1 MDSAVTRRRSIAAIG
16 RRAAGVTLVELVIVI
31 VITSILATM
40 MAYFIGPI
48 FQYQESRRR
57 ADMTDI
63 ADTALRRIGRD
74 LRNALPNSVRITT
87 AGGVTYLEFLLVRT
101 GGRYRSDTGSVGGT
115 ACDADGT
122 SDPSMLRF
130 GAADKCFKTMGIM
143 LNSGQVVAGDFVV
156 VYNLQAGTNNNADAY
171 QNGNVT
177 GGNKAKIDAPLPTDE
192 TDQTRIHFEP
202 NTFTFESPAQRFQI
216 IEGPVTYACDPT
228 TTKQILRYSGYN
240 IAAAQPTPPAGTGAI
255 AASNVTGCTFTY
267 DSNVVAQ
274 SEGLVTISITLTS
287 NDRQGNAESVSLV
300 QQVHVSNVP

>member
-1 MDSAVTRRRSIAAIG
+1 MTRPARIFRKRSAC
-16 RRAAGVTLVELVIVI
+16 AGVTLVELVIVI

-63 ADTALRRIGRD
+63 ADTALRRMGRD

-87 AGGVTYLEFLLVRT
+87 SGGVTYLELLLTRT
-101 GGRYRSDTGSVGGT
+101 GGRYRADTGSAGGT
-115 ACDADGT
+115 ACDADGS

-130 GAADKCFKTMGIM
+130 GAADTCLKSLGTL
-143 LNSGQVVAGDFVV
+143 LNSSQVALGDFLV
-156 VYNLQAGTNNNADAY
+156 VYNLQAGTSSSADAY

-192 TDQTRIHFEP
+192 TDQTRIHFES
-202 NTFTFESPAQRFQI
+202 NIFTLESPAQRFQI

-228 TTKQILRYSGYN
+228 GKQILRYSGYN
-240 IAAAQPTPPAGTGAI
+240 IATAQPTPPAGTGAVL
-255 AASNVTGCTFTY
+255 ASNVDTCTFTY
-267 DSNVVAQ
+267 DSAVIAQ
-274 SEGLVTISITLTS
+274 SESEGLVTLSITLTS
-287 NDRQGNAESVSLV
+287 NDRQGNAETVSLV